1 MATVSLANTKQFSC
15 AAETTILDAAQTQG
29 IVLEHSCRTGRCGA
43 CKAKVISGLTQI
55 MKPEN
60 SLTNEDL
67 EQGYILTCARTAV
80 DDVNLDIED
89 LGRLGSI
96 KIKTL
101 PSRIDNIQKLAPDV
115 IKIMLR
121 LPPNNNFEYLSG
133 QYIDVIA
140 QNGLRRSYS
149 IANSRS
155 VSDKIELHI
164 RQVQEGEMSEY
175 WFNHAKENDLLRF
188 EGPHGTFCFREKSH
202 KNIVFLATGTG
213 IAPIKSILED
223 LNLMGESLTDKKF
236 YIYWGGR
243 TPEDIYWRPEFAQ
256 LNLSFNPTL
265 SRASDNW
272 NGRRGYIQD
281 AVLADNIDLTD
292 SVIYACGSD
301 AMIHSAQKLL
311 FLHGLEIK
319 NFYSDAFVSSK

>member
-1 MATVSLANTKQFSC
+1 MPIVSLTNNKQFSC
-15 AAETTILDAAQTQG
+15 AAEKTILDAAQTQG

-55 MKPEN
+55 IKPED
-60 SLTNEDL
+60 SLTNE
-67 EQGYILTCARTAV
+67 EVESGYILTCARTALEN
-80 DDVNLDIED
+80 VNLDIED

-96 KIKTL
+96 PIKTL
-101 PSRIDNIQKLAPDV
+101 PSRIDNICKLAPDV
-115 IKIMLR
+115 IRIILR

-149 IANSRS
+149 IANARLA
-155 VSDKIELHI
+155 SDKVELHI
-164 RQVQEGEMSEY
+164 RQVNEGAMSDY

-188 EGPHGTFCFREKSH
+188 EGPHGTFCFREKLQ

-223 LNLMGESLTDKKF
+223 LNLTSESQSDKKF

-243 TPEDIYWRPEFAQ
+243 TPQDIYWQPEFAK
-256 LNLSFNPTL
+256 LNLSFHPIL
-265 SRASDNW
+265 SRENASW
-272 NGRRGYIQD
+272 AGRYGYVQD
-281 AVLADNIDLTD
+281 ALLEDNIDLTD
-292 SVIYACGSD
+292 SVVYACGSNE
-301 AMIHSAQKLL
+301 MIHSAQKLL
-311 FLHGLEIK
+311 LLHGLETK
-319 NFYSDAFVSSK
+319 NFYSDAFVSS